1 MATRGVVK
9 RKPAAVTATPTDG
22 STASVSN
29 DTEDSP
35 KRLRGA
41 KADDEARA
49 DVPMENVAEDVG
61 ELQEALRAALDP
73 IRHGLTADR
82 EAQISSLHEVASDLM
97 CRWDLWIGEHCHRI
111 LELEAYVHSPMH
123 ADPYTHGDEGQRSCG
138 VWYFHR
144 QGTTFKSGSFKGL
157 DLACG
162 DSATRTSAGLLIRSV
177 IEEQASGTPEL
188 TEGPCLVV
196 DRILR
201 LCGQPSIQAFVA
213 GRTAAELPA
222 STTGGLC
229 LRPSAVPRADRVWT
243 APRVGLVLR
252 SEQEAKTHSTGRPVD
267 FVVRPYRF
275 STAPWLLRKFR
286 AGFVA
291 TDHVLDPV
299 NAADRLPLLKL
310 PNGREYRES
319 VEVGRAA
326 GNPERFV
333 DKKIAT
339 QTELCELVGA
349 STAV

>member
-9 RKPAAVTATPTDG
+9 RKPAVAEPLADAATD
-22 STASVSN
+22 SAAN
-29 DTEDSP
+29 HSP
-35 KRLRGA
+35 KRLRAGNA
-41 KADDEARA
+41 GDEVRALPMDNVA
-49 DVPMENVAEDVG
+49 DVAEFQTTL
-61 ELQEALRAALDP
+61 EAALHP
-73 IRHGLTADR
+73 IRQGLTDR
-82 EAQISSLHEVASDLM
+82 ESQIFSLHDVAKNLM
-97 CRWDLWIGEHCHRI
+97 CHWDLWIGEHCHRI
-111 LELEAYVHSPMH
+111 LELEAYVHSHCH

-162 DSATRTSAGLLIRSV
+162 DSATGTSAGLLIRSV
-177 IEEQASGTPEL
+177 TEEQDSGTPEL

-222 STTGGLC
+222 AITEGLC
-229 LRPSAVPRADRVWT
+229 LRRSAVPRTDRVWT

-252 SEQEAKTHSTGRPVD
+252 AEQEAKTHSAGRPID
-267 FVVRPYRF
+267 FIVRPYRF

-291 TDHVLDPV
+291 SDHVHDPV
-299 NAADRLPLLKL
+299 KAAGRLHLLKL
-310 PNGREYRES
+310 PNGREYRDS
-319 VEVGRAA
+319 VEAGRAA

-339 QTELCELVGA
+339 QNELCELVGA
-349 STAV
+349 STTV